1 MSSKCCL
8 IITGL
13 ILFALVTV
21 PACISPAPPA
31 TAVPPPT
38 ALTTVRVSYLPT
50 ISYGPIFIAQEEGYF
65 ARQGI
70 NVEFEK
76 FPGGSVALPSLINGD
91 IAVTSGNVEPSIIN
105 AIAKGAHVRIVAD
118 KGRNTPGYSCNAS
131 GLMVRRDLYE
141 SGALTRIS
149 DLKGKKIM
157 TPGGDDYTLHR
168 ILQRGNL
175 TSDDIDI
182 VVLDFPSAFAALQNG
197 ALDAAILSEPYI
209 TEALESNSA
218 VMLLPTEVYTPDLP
232 HPLYYGPA
240 FLDKDPELGR
250 RFMVAY
256 LEGARQYNLGKTER
270 NIGILSN
277 YTHID
282 RNLLQRTCWMP
293 VAADGYLPRQPF
305 RDQIDWLYADK
316 QISIRPDDDQ
326 IFDTSYID
334 YANGVLANTSN
345 AG

>member
-13 ILFALVTV
+13 ILLAIVTV

-50 ISYGPIFIAQEEGYF
+50 ISYGPIFIAREEGYF

-76 FPGGSVALPSLINGD
+76 FQGGSVALPSLINGD

-105 AIAKGAHVRIVAD
+105 AITKGAHVRIVAD
-118 KGRNTPGYSCNAS
+118 KGRNSPGSCNAS

-141 SGALTRIS
+141 SGALTRIA

-157 TPGGDDYTLHR
+157 VPGGSDYTLYR

-182 VVLDFPSAFAALQNG
+182 VVLDFPSAFTALQNG

-209 TEALESNSA
+209 TDAVDSRAA
-218 VMLLPTEVYTPDLP
+218 VMLFPTEVYTPDLP

-240 FLDKDPELGR
+240 FLDRDPELGR

-270 NIGILSN
+270 NIEILSN

-282 RNLLQRTCWMP
+282 RDLLQRTCWMP
-293 VAADGYLPRQPF
+293 VAADGYQPRQPF
-305 RDQIDWLYADK
+305 REQIDWLYANN
-316 QISIRPDDDQ
+316 QISLRPDDDQ

-334 YANGVLANTSN
+334 YANSVLANTTD